1 MPQNGGG
8 LSNINQPSGW
18 RKATA
23 GLAVAEQHAQAG
35 ERAAVPKT
43 QAFVAVK
50 RVGAHIGL
58 KAGDMLL
65 LDTLGAFTQAQDW
78 EEGQR
83 PIVWASNSYLM
94 EQTGFSLSALKR
106 HARRLAEIGVIAFK
120 DSPNGKRWG
129 HRDADGR
136 IIEAYGFDLSPLSAR
151 AEEFE
156 RLHAELRAEREL
168 CQRLKRQITV
178 ARRMIR
184 ARIEAAQGGALRGP
198 WTQLSS
204 LFEDL
209 LDRLPRRNMASEA
222 LARLLEW
229 FRELQE
235 RVEPYQG
242 VNNFLLTMRTVMAGH
257 SSPFW
262 MTLPQAN
269 ALDAKVRKGEKSSVV
284 VYYGQSRKDAGDED
298 DRSDRDDRSEEARI
312 FRFQK
317 SYRVFNACQIEG
329 LPDSFYPDPEPAPEH
344 PSAKPIPHMQAFFD
358 AIDITTVF
366 TGTEAYYL
374 PPVDKV
380 FMPSISRFENPRNFY
395 GVWAHELAHATKA
408 RHRLNRDYGLSRFGN
423 TAYARE
429 EIVAEL
435 TSVFLGQTLGFTA
448 HTLEMNAAYLHNWLR
463 VLRSDKNAIFKHA
476 ADAQRASDYLIARS
490 EAGRAG
496 EGAQAA

>member
-8 LSNINQPSGW
+8 MSNINQHSGW

-23 GLAVAEQHAQAG
+23 GLAAAEQHAQVG
-35 ERAAVPKT
+35 ERTAVPKVH
-43 QAFVAVK
+43 AFVAVK

-58 KAGDMLL
+58 KAGDVLL

-136 IIEAYGFDLSPLSAR
+136 ILEAYGFDLSPLSAR

-156 RLHAELRAEREL
+156 HLHAELQAEREL
-168 CQRLKRQITV
+168 CRRLKRQITV

-235 RVEPYQG
+235 RVEATYLKAVRADDLVENIPGSTEQG
-242 VNNFLLTMRTVMAGH
+242 LQKTQEMDPREVNSEPHILITNQLNPVTCNRSETEQEAGVVPNSPPEEQVDSELEDWVAETRKRRGAALDLPTVMQACPEFASWARNLGGYLKDWGDLHRVAGQLRPMISVSEH
-257 SSPFW
+257 AWNVAQDRLGPQIATAALVLTFDKYCAGEVASPGGYLRG
-262 MTLPQAN
+262 MVEKAG
-269 ALDAKVRKGEKSSVV
+269 AGELNLE
-284 VYYGQSRKDAGDED
+284 R
-298 DRSDRDDRSEEARI
+298 
-312 FRFQK
+312 
-317 SYRVFNACQIEG
+317 
-329 LPDSFYPDPEPAPEH
+329 SFY
-344 PSAKPIPHMQAFFD
+344 
-358 AIDITTVF
+358 
-366 TGTEAYYL
+366 G
-374 PPVDKV
+374 
-380 FMPSISRFENPRNFY
+380 
-395 GVWAHELAHATKA
+395 
-408 RHRLNRDYGLSRFGN
+408 RLSG
-423 TAYARE
+423 
-429 EIVAEL
+429 
-435 TSVFLGQTLGFTA
+435 
-448 HTLEMNAAYLHNWLR
+448 
-463 VLRSDKNAIFKHA
+463 
-476 ADAQRASDYLIARS
+476 
-490 EAGRAG
+490 
-496 EGAQAA
+496 QAA